1 MKPQDLYSGVAPAA
15 MAQMGQGFSQAGANI
30 GQIYQQG
37 LSNVGS
43 QIGDAASSA
52 IKEYESSKTSNSITK
67 LLLNDSSMSKQL
79 LGLDDEARQKLLD
92 QFNQTVKDHGQ
103 VGGAQFSKQFLG
115 PIQEYA
121 TIGRQYKQQMDIK
134 NAEIQAQRQQPFY
147 VMGAQALGQAA
158 ADQQDNPQKRYGF
171 GGGRS
176 SFAPQRLDL
185 NPKTYLG
192 F

>member
-1 MKPQDLYSGVAPAA
+1 MKPQELYSGPAPRALD
-15 MAQMGQGFSQAGANI
+15 QMGQGLAQAGANI
-30 GQIYQQG
+30 GQFYQQG
-37 LSNVGS
+37 LSNLGS
-43 QIGDAASSA
+43 QIGQATSDT

-67 LLLNDSSMSKQL
+67 LLLNDPNMSKQL
-79 LGLDDEARQKLLD
+79 LGLDDEGRQKLLD

-103 VGGAQFSKQFLG
+103 VGGAQFSKQLLS

-158 ADQQDNPQKRYGF
+158 VDQQDNPQKRYGF
-171 GGGRS
+171 NGGKS
-176 SFAPQRLDL
+176 PFEPQKLDL

-192 F
+192 Y